1 MSAIPTES
9 SPHGGPEA
17 ENKSAAALE
26 LSVNRIKSM
35 IKQDVE
41 VKSISTEACFA
52 VAKATQLLVAD
63 LTQRGARVMF
73 DESRD
78 TLDYKDVAGAV
89 EEYTGYDFLDDVIP
103 QKIPAAVA
111 VARML
116 KKNPV
121 QQEELPTKKQQQVEN
136 EEQ

>member
-17 ENKSAAALE
+17 ENKSAAAL
-26 LSVNRIKSM
+26 
-35 IKQDVE
+35 
-41 VKSISTEACFA
+41 
-52 VAKATQLLVAD
+52 QLLVAD